1 MELLLVK
8 APVAAVEPTKN
19 WAKSAV
25 VALSVRSER
34 TVMSCSSPM
43 LPAAKLASSVPS
55 SARMVVVA
63 FLVRRGALQQG
74 CLQEAGGGEGVDGE
88 VGGGRHPRAVLQ
100 GGDPAVDGR
109 DRAAERVEG
118 RHQGVAAVALG
129 LAPAVRLDFDDAE
142 VAQDRLPGEGRP
154 EEQATDEVRRELLL
168 DEVEEA
174 VALGNR
180 GVPRKV
186 PGVERREVAAA
197 QVAPVRFRLRIGV
210 AGELERGVREDGG
223 GCQGRPGQEGFDHW
237 GRHVGAHQGLEAC
250 VGADREVALV
260 GQRLGEEARAGD
272 GVVDLG
278 LGPRAGPVLGERGRE
293 LGVQFGPR
301 VIRQQLVGHVALR
314 LGLGVV
320 IRQIHV
326 PQRIGNLLIDFG
338 PGVEVQQ
345 SRDDLGIDLG
355 AVVVAGQGRGDGRG
369 HRAARGVVTELARHV
384 GRDFR
389 LVPIGH
395 QLAGDEGQHLR
406 LGPVLGQVEG
416 IDGSRD
422 RCARFRCV

>member
-1 MELLLVK
+1 MQ
-8 APVAAVEPTKN
+8 
-19 WAKSAV
+19 
-25 VALSVRSER
+25 
-34 TVMSCSSPM
+34 
-43 LPAAKLASSVPS
+43 
-55 SARMVVVA
+55 
-63 FLVRRGALQQG
+63 VRRGALQQG

-118 RHQGVAAVALG
+118 RHHGVAAVALG

-237 GRHVGAHQGLEAC
+237 GRHVGAEQGLEAW
-250 VGADREVALV
+250 R
-260 GQRLGEEARAGD
+260 
-272 GVVDLG
+272 
-278 LGPRAGPVLGERGRE
+278 
-293 LGVQFGPR
+293 
-301 VIRQQLVGHVALR
+301 
-314 LGLGVV
+314 
-320 IRQIHV
+320 
-326 PQRIGNLLIDFG
+326 
-338 PGVEVQQ
+338 
-345 SRDDLGIDLG
+345 
-355 AVVVAGQGRGDGRG
+355 
-369 HRAARGVVTELARHV
+369 
-384 GRDFR
+384 
-389 LVPIGH
+389 
-395 QLAGDEGQHLR
+395 
-406 LGPVLGQVEG
+406 
-416 IDGSRD
+416 
-422 RCARFRCV
+422 